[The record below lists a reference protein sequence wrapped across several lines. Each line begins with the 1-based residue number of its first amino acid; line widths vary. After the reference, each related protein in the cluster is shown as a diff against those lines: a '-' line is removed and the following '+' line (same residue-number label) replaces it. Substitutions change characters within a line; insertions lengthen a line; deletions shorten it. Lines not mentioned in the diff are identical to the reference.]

1 MMSGLLHIKGENY
14 QPFVVNKLLLK
25 VGGFIGQTGQ
35 HRTTP
40 DIQRLKKGCLVHIK
54 G

>member
-1 MMSGLLHIKGENY
+1 MMSGLVDIKGENY
-14 QPFVVNKLLLK
+14 QPFVVSKLLLK
-25 VGGFIGQTGQ
+25 VVGFMGQTGQ